1 MSSINRNF
9 IVFTILIVFSTL
21 SSYSQNDVQKNNELI
36 TRVSKIDSSSTKK
49 KIIPIAVP
57 ITEPAVGYGLVAGLM
72 YFLPKEDPKF
82 QSDMIVGAAGLTTN
96 GTWFAGGGYLGFWK
110 EDDLKYTGFIGYG
123 EVIMDYYG
131 LGADNPVQFEQN
143 VFMFLQQMNFR
154 IGDSDFFLGGKYQL
168 SQIKIPEKRA
178 EELGV
183 DADDFDVLNSGISL
197 IAEFDNLNNFLSP
210 TKGTIIHLSY
220 DQNLKALGSNR
231 NWGTVNYFSHFFYPV
246 NDYWIPSLRLASQV
260 ATGTPPFYAFPFVDL
275 RGVPALRY
283 QGRLTLVAETEQLFN
298 FAKRWDAVAF
308 TGIGAA
314 FKSLDDP
321 VNEDIVWNV
330 GVGARFLT
338 SESLGV
344 KIGADIARGPED
356 YAFYISIGSAW

>member
-1 MSSINRNF
+1 MGSFNKSF
-9 IVFTILIVFSTL
+9 IFFSLLIVFSTL
-21 SSYSQNDVQKNNELI
+21 ISFSQNDVQKNNELI

-72 YFLPKEDPKF
+72 YFIPKEDSKL
-82 QSDMIVGAAGLTTN
+82 QSDMIIGAAGLTTN
-96 GTWFAGGGYLGFWK
+96 GTWFAGGGYLGFWN
-110 EDDLKYTGFIGYG
+110 EENLKYTGFIGYG
-123 EVIMDYYG
+123 QITMDYYG
-131 LGADNPVQFEQN
+131 FGEDIPVQFDQN
-143 VFMFLQQMNFR
+143 VLMFLQQMNFR
-154 IGDSDFFLGGKYQL
+154 IGASDFFLGTKYQL
-168 SQIKIPEKRA
+168 TQIKIPEKRA
-178 EELGV
+178 EDLGV
-183 DADDFDVLNSGISL
+183 NANDFNLLNSGISL

-220 DQNLKALGSNR
+220 DQNLKILGSNR
-231 NWGTVNYFSHFFYPV
+231 NWGTVNYFSHFYHPM
-246 NDYWIPSLRLASQV
+246 NDYWIPSLRLASQLS
-260 ATGTPPFYAFPFVDL
+260 TGDAPFYAFPYVDL

-283 QGRLTLVAETEQLFN
+283 QGKLTVVAETEQLFN

-308 TGIGAA
+308 TGISAA
-314 FKSLDDP
+314 FKSLDELI
-321 VNEDIVWNV
+321 NEDIVWNV
-330 GVGARFLT
+330 GIGARFLT

>member
-21 SSYSQNDVQKNNELI
+21 SSYSQNEVQKNNELI

-197 IAEFDNLNNFLSP
+197 IAELIGVLS
-210 TKGTIIHLSY
+210 IIFHISSIPLMII
-220 DQNLKALGSNR
+220 G
-231 NWGTVNYFSHFFYPV
+231 YPH
-246 NDYWIPSLRLASQV
+246 Y
-260 ATGTPPFYAFPFVDL
+260 G
-275 RGVPALRY
+275 
-283 QGRLTLVAETEQLFN
+283 
-298 FAKRWDAVAF
+298 
-308 TGIGAA
+308 
-314 FKSLDDP
+314 
-321 VNEDIVWNV
+321 
-330 GVGARFLT
+330 
-338 SESLGV
+338 
-344 KIGADIARGPED
+344 
-356 YAFYISIGSAW
+356 